1 MLVRLCS
8 RSFKLGFSMYQ
19 LDFKKVEEPKN
30 KLPTF
35 LESWRKQGNSR
46 KTSISA
52 SLTLL
57 KPLTVWITENCGKFL
72 KKWEYQTTLPV
83 SCKTRM
89 CVAAAAAA
97 KSLQSYPTLC
107 DPVDSSPPGAPVPG
121 ILQARTLDWV
131 AISFSN
137 AWKGKVKVKSLS
149 HVQLLA
155 TPWTAAYQG
164 PPATGF
170 SRQEYWSGLPVP
182 SPYMEQPTG

>member
-1 MLVRLCS
+1 MSPALIGGFFTTSATWVAQRREVPRNIQSTIKLCSFYMLVRLCS
-8 RSFKLGFSMYQ
+8 RAFKLGFSMYQ

-83 SCKTRM
+83 SCKTLM

-97 KSLQSYPTLC
+97 KSLQSCPTLC
-107 DPVDSSPPGAPVPG
+107 DPVDSSPPGSPVPG

-137 AWKGKVKVKSLS
+137 A
-149 HVQLLA
+149 
-155 TPWTAAYQG
+155 
-164 PPATGF
+164 
-170 SRQEYWSGLPVP
+170 
-182 SPYMEQPTG
+182 